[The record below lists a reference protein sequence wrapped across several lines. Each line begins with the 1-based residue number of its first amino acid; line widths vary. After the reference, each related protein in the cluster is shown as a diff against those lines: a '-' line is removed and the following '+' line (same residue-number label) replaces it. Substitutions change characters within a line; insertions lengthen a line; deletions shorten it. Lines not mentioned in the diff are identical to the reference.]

1 MATPLC
7 GGNGTTTVTT
17 AQTGTCYPG
26 SSSTFSIASTG
37 SIAGTDVGVLID
49 YGSAGSTTVVNNG
62 LIDVSIVGIGVQS
75 ATAITGQITNGAN
88 GEISVSSSDSGVGIG
103 VIGAGSSLS
112 GGISNAGSIGVQTA
126 VSGSDIAR
134 AFGIEVFNGASV
146 GGGIANSGTISVG
159 ATSTGEA
166 RAVGVI
172 VSQAALSGNIS
183 NSGTI
188 SASADAYVAV
198 AAGLFS
204 QSALLN
210 GSMINTGSISV
221 TQNGDYTGQAAGLGV
236 IGSTITGGVSNSG
249 QVSVSGNGALYG
261 VGVVY
266 GYVAGDVANLA
277 GGTLSTQSD
286 RGAGIGVESSYVGG
300 DVSNA
305 GVISGFETGIGVE
318 NGSAVI
324 GSVINSHT
332 IGGGELGIEISGNS
346 TIGGDVINTAQGR
359 IASETAA
366 IFVSY
371 ASISGSVVNA
381 GSLTGENS
389 YGGVVSILSDTYIGG
404 GITNTGTIGGEGG
417 ISGVLI
423 DSNSYVAQGI
433 SNSGTI
439 VALGGGGSSSAPA
452 IGISIRS
459 SSVSG
464 GLSNSG
470 LIVGSYAGISID
482 GGEGSFFDGDIVNSG
497 GIGGGE
503 YALYVA
509 NGVATGHSILLEGN
523 DTAAFAGKV
532 VAQDMNAEVVSGAT
546 FTLMDG
552 NYFDVNE
559 FVNNGTLGVA
569 SGTSTIVGDYTQAA
583 NATLRIDVTDD
594 ANYGKLVVDGVADLG
609 ANAKIAVNVASP
621 GYAFTASSLENVL
634 TANSILSS
642 GAFSVTDNSLLFNF
656 GAQLNEEED
665 ALSLTLSKANDTGV
679 VQSVNA
685 EGNRQ
690 GRNAARVLDQV
701 IAANPSGALSSTFV
715 GLTSE
720 QEVSNAVSQ
729 TLPLM
734 AGATSLAASSAL
746 NSINQVIQARMDSNR
761 GLSTGESFYGDAN
774 LWMKPFGSWA
784 DQDSRGGADGFD
796 ATTYGM
802 AFGADADVSETTR
815 LGLSFAYAKADV
827 NGDSSIARQSAKIDL
842 YQLLGYGSYA
852 LSEDTELNFHAGFG
866 QNSNDGKRSIDFGST
881 SGTAKSD
888 YDSWVASAGVGLG
901 KVMNLNAQTTFV
913 PSLRADYTWIKDESY
928 HEHGET
934 AIDPLLLDVDSRHTD
949 AFVLGVD
956 GKVNYLVMPGT
967 TLSANLGVGY
977 DVINDDAALT
987 AAYAGAAGQSFST
1000 QGIDPSPWILSG
1012 GAGVSTLTAKG
1023 VELSLRYDVEG
1034 RSDFT
1039 NQTASLKVKVPF

>member
-1 MATPLC
+1 M
-7 GGNGTTTVTT
+7 NVTT

-26 SSSTFSIASTG
+26 SSSTFSIASNG
-37 SIAGTDVGVLID
+37 SIAGTDAGVLID
-49 YGSAGSTTVVNNG
+49 YGSAGSTTVINNG
-62 LIDVSIVGIGVQS
+62 FIDVSTVGIGVQS
-75 ATAITGQITNGAN
+75 STAVTGQITNGAN
-88 GEISVSSSDSGVGIG
+88 GVINVSSSDSGVGIG
-103 VIGAGSSLS
+103 VIGSSSLS
-112 GGISNAGSIGVQTA
+112 GGITNAGSIGVQTE
-126 VSGSDIAR
+126 VSSSDIAR

-146 GGGIANSGTISVG
+146 GGGILNSGTIDVQAASVG
-159 ATSTGEA
+159 QA

-172 VSQAALSGNIS
+172 LSGAALSGNIS

-188 SASADAYVAV
+188 SASGAGSNGAL
-198 AAGLFS
+198 AAGLFT
-204 QSALLN
+204 QGGYLD
-210 GSMINTGSISV
+210 GSMVNSGSISAALNFS
-221 TQNGDYTGQAAGLGV
+221 NGSAAGLGV

-249 QVSVSGNGALYG
+249 QVDVSGSGTLYG
-261 VGVVY
+261 IGVRY
-266 GYVAGDVANLA
+266 GNIAGSVANLA
-277 GGTLSTQSD
+277 DGTLYTESG
-286 RGAGIGVESSYVGG
+286 RGLGIGISNSRIGG

-305 GVISGFETGIGVE
+305 GQISGFDIGI
-318 NGSAVI
+318 A
-324 GSVINSHT
+324 IN
-332 IGGGELGIEISGNS
+332 NS
-346 TIGGDVINTAQGR
+346 TITGDVINTAQSTISG
-359 IASETAA
+359 ETAA

-371 ASISGSVVNA
+371 ASISGSVVNQGLLSA
-381 GSLTGENS
+381 NNS
-389 YGGVVSILSDTYIGG
+389 YGGVISVYSTSSISG
-404 GITNTGTIGGEGG
+404 GINNSGTITGQGGMSG
-417 ISGVLI
+417 IYLDGN
-423 DSNSYVAQGI
+423 NSVDQGI
-433 SNSGTI
+433 SNSGRI
-439 VALGGGGSSSAPA
+439 LAVGVAGSNSSQAA
-452 IGISIRS
+452 GVSIRDS
-459 SSVSG
+459 WVSG
-464 GLSNSG
+464 GLVNSG
-470 LIVGSYAGISID
+470 TIAGNYAGVYID
-482 GGEGSFFDGDIVNSG
+482 GGEGSMFDGDIVNSG
-497 GIGGGE
+497 VISGGE
-503 YALYVA
+503 YALYIA
-509 NGVATGHSILLEGN
+509 HGLATGSILIEGN
-523 DTAAFAGKV
+523 DTAVFEGDVYAPG
-532 VAQDMNAEVVSGAT
+532 MTAEVVSGAT
-546 FTLMDG
+546 YTLDG
-552 NYFDVNE
+552 NYFEVGE
-559 FVNNGTLGVA
+559 FVNSGTLGVA
-569 SGTSTIVGDYTQAA
+569 SGTSTINGDYTQAA
-583 NATLRIDVTDD
+583 DATLRIDVTDD
-594 ANYGKLVVDGVADLG
+594 ANYGKLVVNGVADLG
-609 ANAKIAVNVASP
+609 SNAKIDVDVANPS
-621 GYAFTASSLENVL
+621 YAFTSSSLQNVL

-665 ALSLTLSKANDTGV
+665 ALSLTLSQADNASAVD
-679 VQSVNA
+679 SVNST
-685 EGNRQ
+685 GNRQ
-690 GRNAARVLDQV
+690 ARNAARVIDNV
-701 IAANPSGALSSTFV
+701 IAGNPNGALASTFV
-715 GLTSE
+715 SLTSE

-734 AGATSLAASSAL
+734 AGATSLATNSAL
-746 NSINQVIQARMDSNR
+746 NSINQVIQARIDSNR
-761 GLSTGESFYGDAN
+761 GLSTGETFYGDAS

-784 DQDSRGGADGFD
+784 DQDSRSGADGYD

-802 AFGADADVSETTR
+802 AFGADANVSESTR

-852 LSEDTELNFHAGFG
+852 LSDDTELNFHAGFG

-901 KVMNLNAQTTFV
+901 KVMPLNAQTTVV
-913 PSLRADYTWIKDESY
+913 PSVRADYTWIKDESY
-928 HEHGET
+928 HEHGNT